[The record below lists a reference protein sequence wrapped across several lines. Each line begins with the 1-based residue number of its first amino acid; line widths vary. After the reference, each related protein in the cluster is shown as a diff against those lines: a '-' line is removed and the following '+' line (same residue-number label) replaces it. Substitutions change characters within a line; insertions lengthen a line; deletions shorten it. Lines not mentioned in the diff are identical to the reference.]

1 MKYEK
6 LEDDKFAAA
15 FLYSRQV
22 SQQHIADILGCSKG
36 SVSRW
41 IQECQTEG
49 ILEPPVFNRKK
60 LSKEQWD
67 NVQALTNATDLLE
80 NIRARTPCGLP
91 KLRRIHVYGSGKGT
105 TKTFQKLRA
114 LNETVGR
121 QMARDLCD
129 CVLKSRHCMI
139 AWGGLIASAIDEIR
153 KTYEDQRLSQR
164 TINFYPVCGDPFG
177 VFNTK
182 TSPSVLCAKMNS
194 IFNGSENDYEF
205 SLAGVP
211 ALIPTKVGQFGSK
224 DENDI
229 IRKFVGLSG
238 TYERI
243 FGKEGVCGER
253 QKVDCIITGVG
264 TNNSKDR
271 SGADRYGL
279 YTTRCLSMWD
289 VDDQWLLRHT
299 IGDIAGV
306 YLEKVGL
313 TTEQKKNFDKKTSFW
328 LGAKLKDFQAC
339 ARTADET
346 GKPGVL
352 VAAAWQEN
360 LAQVVFDCC
369 TRFGIITEL
378 FIDDAMKRHLEKI
391 CARTDPVDGEM

>member
-6 LEDDKFAAA
+6 LENAKIAAA
-15 FLYSRQV
+15 FLSSRNTT
-22 SQQHIADILGCSKG
+22 QQRIADILDCSKG
-36 SVSRW
+36 TVSRW
-41 IQECQTEG
+41 IQECLAEG

-67 NVQALTNATDLLE
+67 NIQALTDATDLLGD
-80 NIRARTPCGLP
+80 IRARTPIGFP

-105 TKTFQKLRA
+105 KKTFQKLRT
-114 LNETVGR
+114 LNEAVGR
-121 QMARDLCD
+121 QMARDVYE

-139 AWGGLIASAIDEIR
+139 AWGGLIASAVDEIR
-153 KTYEDQRLSQR
+153 KFYEGQRLSQR
-164 TINFYPVCGDPFG
+164 TVNFYPVCGDPFD
-177 VFNTK
+177 VFNAK

-194 IFNGSENDYEF
+194 IFNGSENEYEF

-211 ALIPTKVGQFGSK
+211 ALIPSKAGYFGSK
-224 DENDI
+224 EEIEI
-229 IRKFVGLSG
+229 IQKFVGLSG
-238 TYERI
+238 TYQRI
-243 FGKEGVCGER
+243 FGKDGVCGER
-253 QKVDCIITGVG
+253 EKVDCIITSVG
-264 TNNSKDR
+264 TNTSKDR

-279 YTTRCLSMWD
+279 YTARCLSMWG
-289 VDDQWLLRHT
+289 VDDRWLSQHT

-313 TTEQKKNFDKKTSFW
+313 TTEQKKNFDEKTSLW

-339 ARTADET
+339 ARMAEET
-346 GKPGVL
+346 DKPGVL
-352 VAAAWQEN
+352 VAAVWQKN

-378 FIDDAMKRHLEKI
+378 FIDDAMKRHLEEI
-391 CARTDPVDGEM
+391 CARTKSVDGEA